1 MKAFAAL
8 YAALDASTKTQ
19 HKRAA
24 IVDFLRH
31 TPQDEASYGLAVLCG
46 YRPRRSIS
54 GSRLR
59 ALAARACGLPSWLI
73 DESYHHV
80 GDLAE
85 TLALLLPPA
94 EAAQSRPLSYWLEEG
109 LPELARLNAAEQ
121 DQRIEQIWA
130 ELPNSERLVFHKLLT
145 GGLRVGVARQSV
157 VHALAEFFDEDAGAI
172 AARLMG
178 RIRPHPEWLQ
188 ELSQPGRADVLAP
201 YPFLLAHPLDGEP
214 QSLGPTDDF
223 LAEWKWDG
231 IRAQLVHRSETGLWS
246 RGEELIDGAFP
257 DLCEPAKSLPIGTV
271 LDGEVV
277 AWQNQRVAPF
287 SQLQR
292 RLNRKRPSP
301 GLLSEVP
308 ARYVVYDLL
317 EEAGQD
323 LREQPLQHR
332 RQRLQALLEAHNGPW
347 HLSPALAAA
356 DWAQWTH
363 IRAQARDE
371 GAEGLMLK
379 RLDSAYSGGRPRGLW
394 WKWKLDP
401 YTVDCV
407 LLYAQAGHGRRS
419 GLHTDYTLA
428 VWKGDELVPV
438 TKAYSG
444 LSDKEFLALD
454 RWIRAHTRERFG
466 PVRSVEPAQV
476 LEIAFEG
483 IQSSKRH
490 KSGLALR
497 FPRIARWRQDKTAAD
512 ADHLH
517 QLQALL
523 DGAPA

>member
-1 MKAFAAL
+1 MRAFAEL
-8 YAALDASTKTQ
+8 YSALDASTKTTQ
-19 HKRAA
+19 KRAA
-24 IVDFLRH
+24 IVDYL
-31 TPQDEASYGLAVLCG
+31 QNEASDEASYGIAVLCG

-54 GSRLR
+54 GSRMR
-59 ALAARACGLPSWLI
+59 ALAADVCGLPGWLV

-85 TLALLLPPA
+85 TLALLLPPPLKS
-94 EAAQSRPLSYWLEEG
+94 QSRSLRYWLDQG
-109 LPELARLNAAEQ
+109 LPALARMDTAAQ
-121 DQRIEQIWA
+121 DQRIRQIWE
-130 ELPNSERLVFHKLLT
+130 ELPHPERLVFHKLLT

-157 VHALAEFFDEDAGAI
+157 VHALAAHLAEDAGAV

-178 RIRPHPEWLQ
+178 RIQPHPEWLQ
-188 ELSQPGRADVLAP
+188 EISQPGRADALAP
-201 YPFLLAHPLDGEP
+201 YPFLLAHPLDTEP
-214 QSLGPTDDF
+214 QELGSAADF
-223 LAEWKWDG
+223 VAEWKWDG
-231 IRAQLVHRSETGLWS
+231 IRAQLVHREQTGLWS
-246 RGEELIDGAFP
+246 RGEELIDPAFP
-257 DLCEPAKSLPIGTV
+257 DLLAPAAALPPGTV

-277 AWQNQRVAPF
+277 AWQHDQVAPF

-292 RLNRKRPSP
+292 RLNRKRPSAK
-301 GLLSEVP
+301 LITDVP
-308 ARYVVYDLL
+308 ARLLVYDLL
-317 EEAGQD
+317 EQGGED
-323 LREQPLQHR
+323 LREQPLRER
-332 RQRLQALLEAHNGPW
+332 RSRLQTMLKTHPGPW
-347 HLSPALAAA
+347 QLSPTLSAA
-356 DWAQWTH
+356 DWDRRAEL
-363 IRAQARDE
+363 RAQARSH

-379 RLDSAYSGGRPRGLW
+379 RLDSPYPGGRPRGLW

-428 VWKGDELVPV
+428 VWKGAELVPV

-466 PVRSVEPAQV
+466 PVRAVEPDQV

-483 IQSSKRH
+483 IQASKRH

-497 FPRIARWRQDKTAAD
+497 FPRIARWRQDKSAAE
-512 ADHLH
+512 ADHLER
-517 QLQALL
+517 LQNLL
-523 DGAPA
+523 AGESA

>member
-8 YAALDASTKTQ
+8 YSALDASTKTT

-24 IVDFLRH
+24 IVDFLR
-31 TPQDEASYGLAVLCG
+31 TAPRDEASYGLAVLCG

-59 ALAARACGLPSWLI
+59 GLAAQACGLPDWLV

-94 EAAQSRPLSYWLEEG
+94 PRPRSRPLRYWLDEG
-109 LPELARLNAAEQ
+109 LPQLARLDAAAQ
-121 DQRIEQIWA
+121 DQRVRQIWD
-130 ELPNSERLVFHKLLT
+130 ELPDAERMIFHKLLT

-157 VHALAEFFDEDAGAI
+157 VHALAAHLDEDAGAI

-178 RIRPHPEWLQ
+178 RIRPHPEWLDA
-188 ELSQPGRADVLAP
+188 LSRPGRADALAP
-201 YPFLLAHPLDGEP
+201 YPFLLAHPLDAEPHVLGEA
-214 QSLGPTDDF
+214 TDF

-231 IRAQLVHRSETGLWS
+231 IRAQLVHREQTGLWS
-246 RGEELIDGAFP
+246 RGEELIDSAFP
-257 DLCEPAKSLPIGTV
+257 DVVEPARSLPPGTV

-277 AWQNQRVAPF
+277 AWQQDRVAPF

-292 RLNRKRPSP
+292 RLNRKRP
-301 GLLSEVP
+301 GTALIREVP
-308 ARYVVYDLL
+308 VRMLVYDLL
-317 EEAGQD
+317 EQAGED
-323 LREQPLQHR
+323 LRQQPLQVR
-332 RQRLQALLEAHNGPW
+332 RARLQTLLQTHPGPW
-347 HLSPALAAA
+347 QLSPAMAAS
-356 DWAQWTH
+356 DWDG
-363 IRAQARDE
+363 RAQARAQARE
-371 GAEGLMLK
+371 QGAEGLMLK
-379 RLDSAYSGGRPRGLW
+379 RLSSPYPGGRPRGLW

-428 VWKGDELVPV
+428 VWKGEELVPV

-466 PVRSVEPAQV
+466 PVRSVEPEQV

-490 KSGLALR
+490 KAGLALR

-512 ADHLH
+512 ADRLE

-523 DGAPA
+523 AGEWT